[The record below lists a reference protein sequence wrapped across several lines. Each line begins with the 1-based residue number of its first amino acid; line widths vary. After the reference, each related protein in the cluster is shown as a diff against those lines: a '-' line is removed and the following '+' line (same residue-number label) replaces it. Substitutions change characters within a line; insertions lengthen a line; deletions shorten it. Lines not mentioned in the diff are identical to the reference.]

1 MRLLLLLVALPLL
14 TTFAPKSLTNYADIP
29 KTPWLWVEPVPLRE
43 GAPGDRRLGGLRFIE
58 GWVLRSN
65 HPYFGGVSAMEV
77 DGRSVLTLSD
87 GGITARFD
95 LPVRAGRVPIQMTD
109 LPGFTGRR
117 KTERDSEAMAVHA
130 GGAWVAFE
138 RSNAVYRFD
147 VGRWKADASAR
158 PAAMRDWPL
167 NSGSEAMIRLADRRF
182 LIFSEGRRL
191 ADGTTEV
198 LLFDGDPALA
208 GTKAVRLGYRAPEDF
223 RITDAAQ
230 LPDGRLLFLN
240 RRISLL
246 AGIQAKLT
254 IAEAPKLK
262 EGAILAGRELAHF
275 QPPVTTDNYEAMSI
289 ETENGRPVV
298 WIASDD
304 NFMGFQRTLMLKFAL
319 AE

>member
-1 MRLLLLLVALPLL
+1 
-14 TTFAPKSLTNYADIP
+14 
-29 KTPWLWVEPVPLRE
+29 
-43 GAPGDRRLGGLRFIE
+43 
-58 GWVLRSN
+58 
-65 HPYFGGVSAMEV
+65 
-77 DGRSVLTLSD
+77 
-87 GGITARFD
+87 
-95 LPVRAGRVPIQMTD
+95 
-109 LPGFTGRR
+109 
-117 KTERDSEAMAVHA
+117 
-130 GGAWVAFE
+130 
-138 RSNAVYRFD
+138 
-147 VGRWKADASAR
+147 
-158 PAAMRDWPL
+158 
-167 NSGSEAMIRLADRRF
+167 MIRLADGRF